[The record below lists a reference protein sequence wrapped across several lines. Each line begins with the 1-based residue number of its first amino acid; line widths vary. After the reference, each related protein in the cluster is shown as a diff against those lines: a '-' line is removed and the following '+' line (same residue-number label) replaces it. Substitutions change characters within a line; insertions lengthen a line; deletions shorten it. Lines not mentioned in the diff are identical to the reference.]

1 MRGEGLEALH
11 RLGQVHPGLMSQVG
25 EACVLL
31 GELLSSGLPV
41 QSGFVIPH
49 SITAAL
55 WAQLTWPEY
64 PMLQDFPHLALSPSV
79 EEPAQLQALARVIE
93 RNLKTLTLPSA
104 WTKQW
109 QSLLREGAMP
119 YLYLTP
125 QIWFGGSGGVIP
137 EGRLPLPLMP
147 TLCRATLPALIQS
160 LQELWVGLCQ
170 AQTLLVLQQQELRL
184 AQVRLSV
191 LVQPLHSVHR
201 TGWLQISPQSMDV
214 ASILGLP
221 RGVWQGEMRPEI
233 YRLQTDTPVQ
243 HWSGDQAFVHKP
255 TAKRNHKT
263 VVNSRALQVQ
273 RNLELPQSLLQVLLQ
288 LGQALREECPDQSLR
303 LEWMLDHAGTD
314 DVERPKLLG
323 ILSGI
328 PFPVILPPP
337 EKSIKVGGKTDPVGP
352 IPSDWPQTL
361 AQGLGVSPGQI
372 RGQVLVVGKL
382 QDLEGLSTL
391 QSPIL
396 VLTQLAPQNLPWL
409 EQAAGLICERGGMT
423 SHGAMM
429 ARELNRPAV
438 VGVLRATNQLQT
450 GQWVR
455 VDGDRGLVYPSTPE
469 EAQDAGALA
478 GSPGPVELAPPI
490 RCSTDLAVYIALSQ
504 VNSVPRV
511 QHLQPEGVGLVRGEW
526 LLAPVIQG
534 AKPFVAEAK
543 EAADSVFP
551 WQQDWSQALGQVLG
565 AFPGQRILYRSVD
578 MGALNDPFAGL
589 GLLPIES
596 GQNPALGLRGM
607 AWHRHCDRL
616 LTLELTLLKAI
627 LAAPDPPRV
636 AYVLPFVR
644 SPQDVAFCLA
654 KMNQVGLQVGHS
666 LTLWIMAEVP
676 ALLYQLEDY
685 RHFGIEGMVI
695 GLSDLTQLL
704 VGVDREQPLLADY
717 RNESQA
723 AIMGVTEAFIQRAT
737 AMKWQSW
744 VSGDLFSYP
753 AHWLQRLQG
762 MGLSG
767 ISVDLQTYESLQRSP
782 QSPDQVTT
790 ASQAPN

>member
-1 MRGEGLEALH
+1 MRDEELEALH
-11 RLGQVHPGLMSQVG
+11 RLDQVHPGLMSQVG
-25 EACVLL
+25 ESCVLL
-31 GELLSSGLPV
+31 GELLSSGFPV

-49 SITAAL
+49 AITAAL
-55 WAQLTWPEY
+55 WSQLTWPEH
-64 PMLQDFPHLALSPSV
+64 PMLQDFPHLALPPSV
-79 EEPAQLQALARVIE
+79 EEPAQLQALACVIE
-93 RNLKTLTLPSA
+93 RNLQTLRLPSA
-104 WTKQW
+104 WTRQW
-109 QSLLREGAMP
+109 QSLLREGSMP

-125 QIWFGGSGGVIP
+125 QIWYGGSGGMIP

-147 TLCRATLPALIQS
+147 TLCRAKLPALIQA

-170 AQTLLVLQQQELRL
+170 AQALLVLQQQELRL

-191 LVQPLHSVHR
+191 LVQPLSTIHR
-201 TGWLQISPQSMDV
+201 AGWLQISPQSIDV
-214 ASILGLP
+214 ASVLGLP
-221 RGVWQGEMRPEI
+221 QGVWQGEMRPEI
-233 YRLQTDTPVQ
+233 YRLQTNPQVQ
-243 HWSGDQAFVHKP
+243 HWSGEQAFVHSP
-255 TAKRNHKT
+255 TAKRNHKS
-263 VVNSRALQVQ
+263 VVDSRALQAQ
-273 RNLELPQSLLQVLLQ
+273 RNLELPQSLLQSLLR
-288 LGQALREECPDQSLR
+288 LGQALREESPERSLR
-303 LEWMLDHAGTD
+303 MEWMLDHAGTD
-314 DVERPKLLG
+314 AVESPKLLG
-323 ILSGI
+323 ILAGI
-328 PFPVILPPP
+328 PFPVILPPS
-337 EKSIKVGGKTDPVGP
+337 EQSMEVGGKPAPVGP
-352 IPSDWPQTL
+352 TPSEWPHTL

-372 RGQVLVVGKL
+372 RGQVLVVGNP

-450 GQWVR
+450 GQWVM
-455 VDGDRGLVYPSTPE
+455 VDGDRGLIYPASSAD
-469 EAQDAGALA
+469 AQDSVALA
-478 GSPGPVELAPPI
+478 HARASTEPAPPI

-526 LLAPVIQG
+526 LLAPLMPVVQPLVD
-534 AKPFVAEAK
+534 KVQT
-543 EAADSVFP
+543 DVDRRLP

-578 MGALNDPFAGL
+578 MGALNDPSTGL
-589 GLLPIES
+589 GLLPSEL

-627 LAAPDPPRV
+627 LAAPDPPCL

-654 KMNQVGLQVGHS
+654 KMNQVGLPVGKN
-666 LTLWIMAEVP
+666 LALWIMAEVP

-685 RHFGIEGMVI
+685 GNFGIEGIVI
-695 GLSDLTQLL
+695 GLSDLTQLM

-717 RNESQA
+717 RHETQA
-723 AIMGVTEAFIQRAT
+723 TMMGVTEAFVQRAA
-737 AMKWQSW
+737 AMQWQSL
-744 VSGDLFSYP
+744 VSGDLLSYP

-767 ISVDLQTYESLQRSP
+767 ISVDLQTYEALQRSP